1 MHKDLKQGM
10 ARRRTPK
17 NKAALKSGLQSYM
30 RSLQRQPRKIR
41 AFFQAP
47 TVRYAA

>member
-1 MHKDLKQGM
+1 MT
-10 ARRRTPK
+10 RRRTPPDK
-17 NKAALKSGLQSYM
+17 SALKSGLTSYI
-30 RSLQRQPRKIR
+30 RSLQRCPAKVR

>member
-1 MHKDLKQGM
+1 M

-17 NKAALKSGLQSYM
+17 DKATLKFSLTSYM
-30 RSLQRQPRKIR
+30 RSLQRCPAKVR

>member
-1 MHKDLKQGM
+1 M
-10 ARRRTPK
+10 ARRRTPRD
-17 NKAALKSGLQSYM
+17 KAALKSGLTSYM
-30 RSLQRQPRKIR
+30 RSLQRSPAKVR